1 MALQKLSTLKARGK
15 LTKSE
20 ILWVEVLIRNVVTKD
35 VYGIPKI

>member
-1 MALQKLSTLKARGK
+1 MALQKLSTLIERDK